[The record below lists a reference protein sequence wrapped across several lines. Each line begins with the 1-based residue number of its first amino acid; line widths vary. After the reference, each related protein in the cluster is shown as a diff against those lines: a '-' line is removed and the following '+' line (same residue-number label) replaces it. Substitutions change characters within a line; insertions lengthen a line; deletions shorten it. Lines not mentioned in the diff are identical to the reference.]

1 MEQRLV
7 AVTQGT
13 PSANRAHEAL
23 QDHTWFNSLP
33 TCSPNTELSQC
44 IPKKWGSQRNW
55 GPAAQIPHRGSR
67 WWLHKGKEKTPCS
80 TTPQLQ
86 KNSHSPSRW
95 ISASP
100 GVFHPH
106 RDGSHRC
113 WMPENPQ
120 HHHSSL
126 HRQFP
131 PCLPQSWQP
140 ACPSS
145 SQHVQPGA
153 AAPRQISPPSS
164 PALLS
169 VTLHPCV
176 PAPAPGLCQSPG
188 TSRIKGSL
196 AP

>member
-1 MEQRLV
+1 M

-13 PSANRAHEAL
+13 SPANRDEENL

-33 TCSPNTELSQC
+33 TCSANTELSSEHPQ
-44 IPKKWGSQRNW
+44 KWGSQRNW

-67 WWLHKGKEKTPCS
+67 LHKGKVRFGVFPHLVKGNKEKPPCP

-86 KNSHSPSRW
+86 KNSPSRR

-113 WMPENPQ
+113 WMPE

-131 PCLPQSWQP
+131 RCLPLSWQP
-140 ACPSS
+140 ACP
-145 SQHVQPGA
+145 QQLA
-153 AAPRQISPPSS
+153 ARPARSCCSPPDLSS
-164 PALLS
+164 IITALLT

-176 PAPAPGLCQSPG
+176 PAPARAQPQEPAG
-188 TSRIKGSL
+188 
-196 AP
+196 